1 MNSSYNNNV
10 SFGDI
15 LKGVTFSLDPKK
27 IVEVGILEGYSLKCF
42 VESSK
47 KDTSIEA
54 YDIFEEFNGN
64 HAKKDKLVSSFK
76 DYNNVSINYG
86 NFYDIKNYT
95 RINSLCLIY
104 KKSVY

>member
-42 VESSK
+42 VES
-47 KDTSIEA
+47 
-54 YDIFEEFNGN
+54 
-64 HAKKDKLVSSFK
+64 
-76 DYNNVSINYG
+76 
-86 NFYDIKNYT
+86 
-95 RINSLCLIY
+95 R
-104 KKSVY
+104 